1 MRRAEKSAGWLVLVG
16 GACSVAMLDP
26 VSLMTALG
34 AACLAAVG
42 FGLWWSG
49 WIGSRHRIVTV
60 RWQAD
65 GRWLLA
71 DRQRTFPGE
80 LAAGSRLFGTALWL
94 RWKTPP
100 RRWRSML
107 LTVGD
112 LPPDQLRALAVRLR
126 VEVLERALPEAG
138 GR

>member
-1 MRRAEKSAGWLVLVG
+1 VLFC
-16 GACSVAMLDP
+16 GASSIAMLDP
-26 VSLMTALG
+26 FRFAVTFAG
-34 AACLAAVG
+34 IACLMAVG
-42 FGLWWSG
+42 YGLWRSG

-71 DRQRTFPGE
+71 DREHTVPGE
-80 LAAGSRLFGTALWL
+80 LAASSRLFGTALWL
-94 RWKTPP
+94 RWKTRG

-107 LTVGD
+107 LTAGD

-126 VEVLERALPEAG
+126 IEAPERGLPEAG
-138 GR
+138 AR